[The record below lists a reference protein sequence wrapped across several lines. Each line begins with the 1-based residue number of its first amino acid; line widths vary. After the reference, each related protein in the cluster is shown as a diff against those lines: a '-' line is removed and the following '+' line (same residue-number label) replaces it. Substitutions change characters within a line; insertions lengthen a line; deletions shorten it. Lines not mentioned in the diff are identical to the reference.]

1 MSDTMQSI
9 NVFWGSDKVFEE
21 VTHSLEDI
29 TSLATVLA
37 HISEKEIKIKDANLP
52 PTPPMKIENLIIFTD
67 DYGGVMEWAI
77 LGFSNNVLRHTKVG
91 IHNLW
96 LCNPPDKIY
105 EDILK
110 NYSENIIKEHKPQY
124 PSITIED
131 MKKMAAG
138 FETKV
143 IGQPLVMKQALS
155 AIYALSNPNRKRP
168 VTLLFLGD
176 SGIGK
181 TETAKY
187 ISECLGSDMV
197 RIQFS
202 MQQTNSAYQYIF
214 GAEHG
219 EDSLAREL
227 VRRSSNVI
235 LLDEF
240 DKVVPSFYNAFYQ
253 MFDEG
258 LFVDSNYSVDVSKC
272 VIICTTNYR
281 TEEEAEKNLGTPIFS
296 RFSKVVNFKPIS
308 VEDKLTIANNCYSES
323 INDLNE
329 EDKTL
334 VQNNEVLPFFEEA
347 IRSGSYQNMR
357 MLRNDIEDAINFK
370 VLKARGIITS

>member
-1 MSDTMQSI
+1 MSNVIQSI
-9 NVFWGSDKVFEE
+9 NIFWGSDKVFEE
-21 VTHSLEDI
+21 ATHSLDNT

-52 PTPPMKIENLIIFTD
+52 PTPPMIVENLIIFTD

-77 LGFSNNVLRHTKVG
+77 LGFSNNVLRHTKVE

-96 LCNPPDKIY
+96 LCNPPDKIH
-105 EDILK
+105 EDIVK
-110 NYSENIIKEHKPQY
+110 NYDKDIIKEHKPKY
-124 PSITIED
+124 PIITIGD
-131 MKKMAAG
+131 MKTIANG
-138 FETKV
+138 FNKSV
-143 IGQPLVMKQALS
+143 IGQPHVMKQVLS
-155 AIYALSNPNRKRP
+155 SIYALKSSQRKRP

-187 ISECLGSDMV
+187 ISKCLNSDMV

-240 DKVVPSFYNAFYQ
+240 DKVVPAFYNAFYQ

-258 LFVDSNYSVDVSKC
+258 VFVDTNYSVDVSKC
-272 VIICTTNYR
+272 IIICTTNYR
-281 TEEEAEKNLGTPIFS
+281 TEEEAEKNLGTPIYS
-296 RFSKVVNFKPIS
+296 RFSKVVIFKPIS
-308 VEDKLTIANNCYSES
+308 IEDKLTIASNRYTEVIDSL
-323 INDLNE
+323 DD
-329 EDKTL
+329 EDKAL
-334 VQNNEVLPFFEEA
+334 IESNGVLPFFEKA
-347 IRSGSYQNMR
+347 IREGSYPNMR
-357 MLRNDIEDAINFK
+357 MLRNDIEDAVNLEI
-370 VLKARGIITS
+370 LKARGIISS